1 MNEHERVQ
9 NTVDEPKRTPS
20 DRRRFLLGLVAAGL
34 AYVTPTL
41 LGLDEAE
48 AEPWKRHSNRRRTR
62 RTRPSNRRRTRRTR
76 PSRRR
81 PDRTRPGRTR
91 PGRTRPSRR
100 PGGPH
105 PGRPEPR
112 DRYRTRPSRRDG
124 RPGENVKR
132 FEGLDRDHRRPDGP
146 RRDT

>member
-9 NTVDEPKRTPS
+9 NTGDIPERKPS

-48 AEPWKRHSNRRRTR
+48 AEPWKHSNRRRTR

-100 PGGPH
+100 PDRPGPH
-105 PGRPEPR
+105 NG
-112 DRYRTRPSRRDG
+112 YRTRPSRRDV
-124 RPGENVKR
+124 RPGQGEKR
-132 FEGLDRDHRRPDGP
+132 FEGFDHDRRRPDGP
-146 RRDT
+146 RRDI

>member
-1 MNEHERVQ
+1 MNEHERVR
-9 NTVDEPKRTPS
+9 NTVDEPERTPS

-41 LGLDEAE
+41 LGLDDAE
-48 AEPWKRHSNRRRTR
+48 AEPRGHTNRRRTR
-62 RTRPSNRRRTRRTR
+62 RTRFSNRRRTRRTR

-124 RPGENVKR
+124 RPGPNTGG
-132 FEGLDRDHRRPDGP
+132 FNGPGGDRRGPDGP